1 MDNNYPL
8 SLRVGRR
15 RADAERAC
23 GAIHRWPRPTKSAPR
38 QTPGRRR
45 SWEQR
50 QGQPRCRPRHGAVR
64 DAVMTMVV
72 RVADVADAGRM
83 CAEDGGVT
91 ATVVVAMVTATVARA
106 GCGEVVVVSGW

>member
-1 MDNNYPL
+1 MRGDSPL
-8 SLRVGRR
+8 
-15 RADAERAC
+15 AAPHEER
-23 GAIHRWPRPTKSAPR
+23 PR

-91 ATVVVAMVTATVARA
+91 AAVR
-106 GCGEVVVVSGW
+106 GCHGHGHGHEGGVRGGRRGWWQ

>member
-1 MDNNYPL
+1 MRGDSPL
-8 SLRVGRR
+8 
-15 RADAERAC
+15 AAPHEER
-23 GAIHRWPRPTKSAPR
+23 PR

-91 ATVVVAMVTATVARA
+91 AAVVVAMVTATVTRA
-106 GCGEVVVVSGW
+106 GCGEVVVDGDSDHGGDGGSQ